1 VNVAVLGAGAWGTAL
16 AKVLHE
22 NGHRVT
28 LWARDATALNE
39 IGRSRRNGR
48 YLSAIELPADWK
60 CEPDFATAAS
70 HQDCIVVAIPSKSF
84 RQIATLLR
92 DSNAILVSVTKGIEY
107 DTGKTMCG
115 VLRDCAPRAQVAAL
129 SGPTFAVEV
138 ARGMPTAIVAASED
152 QDTRRAVQEL
162 FHQPRFRVYRSRD
175 LLGVELGGALKNII
189 AIAAGVCDGL
199 GFGDNSKAALITRG
213 IAEVRR
219 LGVACGAQA
228 ETFAGLSGL
237 GDLMVT
243 CFSRQSR
250 NRDLGER
257 AGRGEKIST
266 LMEPGTKLAEGVP
279 TCRSAFRLARQLNV
293 ETPIIDE
300 VHAMLYEGKDVRHAL
315 NDLLS
320 RDTKA
325 ED

>member
-1 VNVAVLGAGAWGTAL
+1 MKITVLGAGAWGTAL
-16 AKVLHE
+16 AKVLFE
-22 NGHRVT
+22 NGHAVT
-28 LWARDATALNE
+28 LWARNSAALNE
-39 IGRSRRNGR
+39 IQTTRRNER
-48 YLSAIELPADWK
+48 YLPGIELPAELK
-60 CEPDFATAAS
+60 CEADLNKATA
-70 HQDCIVVAIPSKSF
+70 HQNCLVVAIPSKGF
-84 RQIATLLR
+84 REIAALLR
-92 DSNAILVSVTKGIEY
+92 DTSAILVSVTKGIEY

-115 VLRDCAPRAQVAAL
+115 VLRECAPRARVAAL
-129 SGPTFAVEV
+129 SGPTFAMEV

-152 QDTRRAVQEL
+152 QGACRALQEL
-162 FHQPRFRVYRSRD
+162 FHQPRFRAYRSPD

-228 ETFAGLSGL
+228 ETFSGLSGL

-243 CFSRQSR
+243 CFSRHSR

-257 AGRGEKIST
+257 AGRGENVQT
-266 LMEPGTKLAEGVP
+266 LTQPGAKLAEGVP
-279 TCRSAFRLARQLNV
+279 TCRSAYRLARTLNV

-300 VHAMLYEGKDVRHAL
+300 VHAMLYEGKSARNAV

-320 RDTKA
+320 RDPKA